1 MIKLKF
7 LHPSPKDVFMEPPFS
22 YNCFLQECNYS
33 CLNDG
38 LNKVSEILLQP
49 VPHHFY
55 LETED
60 INAIENVLTH
70 LTLRINL
77 FVLDY
82 LQSDQIES
90 IQINTSYQLIS
101 LLDFSIKRIL
111 KNLKVRSDL
120 KSVIYGNQTVIDL
133 MSGKT
138 FAITEFSTTLTKNLH
153 FLNSKNKNLKVC

>member
-1 MIKLKF
+1 
-7 LHPSPKDVFMEPPFS
+7 MEPPFF

-33 CLNDG
+33 SLNDG

-49 VPHHFY
+49 VSHHFQ
-55 LETED
+55 LELED
-60 INAIENVLTH
+60 FDAIENVLDN
-70 LTLRINL
+70 LTARINI

-82 LQSDQIES
+82 LQSDLMES
-90 IQINTSYQLIS
+90 IQINTSYQLIA

-120 KSVIYGNQTVIDL
+120 KSIIYGNQTVIDM

-138 FAITEFSTTLTKNLH
+138 LAIIEFSATLTRNLQ
-153 FLNSKNKNLKVC
+153 FLNTKNKNLKLY